1 METSGSDDTSQVKPP
16 DETSSNSRTRLKDN
30 SGVRRN
36 DLSRNMTIQ
45 NKEESSY
52 TSNSIMSQLK
62 PSHPPAPKTR
72 PQIRLGYGGSKQND
86 RNITSLRQKDYLVLH
101 GNELSRDQVS
111 QNKDQVIKTKEKQ
124 LKQWERNSTQ
134 READVVLKSNQL
146 ATARAQIVKLEEQS
160 SRYQNENKALK
171 QKINT
176 TPPCAPIDA
185 PPVRTEME
193 ADPELKQVN
202 DSKVSGMEERMQAV
216 ERKVLEGRLA
226 LLEMKVEGYKNQST
240 ISNPINDHAHS
251 FGPGMMVPPHGN
263 GHGMLVPP
271 CSYGHGMMMPGFG
284 HGMMVPN
291 NYLQYLPPFH
301 PARNIFHQAY
311 GNTPPGFGHGTMM
324 PNNVPQCFPPHHPAV
339 NMFHQAQGNIPPGF
353 GHGMAIRTN
362 YMQFSPSHHPAMN
375 NFHQAH
381 GKIPSYPSAPLD
393 TAGQQATH
401 KNAYWRRG
409 RRQNPPHPHAD
420 KW

>member
-1 METSGSDDTSQVKPP
+1 MIAEF
-16 DETSSNSRTRLKDN
+16 N
-30 SGVRRN
+30 
-36 DLSRNMTIQ
+36 
-45 NKEESSY
+45 
-52 TSNSIMSQLK
+52 
-62 PSHPPAPKTR
+62 
-72 PQIRLGYGGSKQND
+72 
-86 RNITSLRQKDYLVLH
+86 
-101 GNELSRDQVS
+101 
-111 QNKDQVIKTKEKQ
+111 
-124 LKQWERNSTQ
+124 
-134 READVVLKSNQL
+134 
-146 ATARAQIVKLEEQS
+146 
-160 SRYQNENKALK
+160 
-171 QKINT
+171 
-176 TPPCAPIDA
+176 
-185 PPVRTEME
+185 
-193 ADPELKQVN
+193 
-202 DSKVSGMEERMQAV
+202 SGMEERMQAV

-226 LLEMKVEGYKNQST
+226 LLEMKVEGYKNQSM

-324 PNNVPQCFPPHHPAV
+324 PNNIPQCFPPHHPAA
-339 NMFHQAQGNIPPGF
+339 NMFHQAQGNIPPRF
-353 GHGMAIRTN
+353 GHGMAIPTN

-393 TAGQQATH
+393 TAGQQVTH
-401 KNAYWRRG
+401 KNAHWRRG
-409 RRQNPPHPHAD
+409 RRQTPPPPCQQMVEVRC
-420 KW
+420 KWRFPRV